1 VNGTIDW
8 LVSKMYPTKNQHVI
22 ASFDLRN
29 ESYQEL
35 LLPDCGAVDVYNLSL
50 GALGVLSN
58 CLCMVFRHHV
68 WVMKEYGNK
77 NSWTKLFAINYMPD
91 LPKSYA
97 TIKVLNIF

>member
-1 VNGTIDW
+1 
-8 LVSKMYPTKNQHVI
+8 MYPTKNQHVI

-58 CLCMVFRHHV
+58 CLC
-68 WVMKEYGNK
+68 
-77 NSWTKLFAINYMPD
+77 
-91 LPKSYA
+91 A
-97 TIKVLNIF
+97 TMFGL